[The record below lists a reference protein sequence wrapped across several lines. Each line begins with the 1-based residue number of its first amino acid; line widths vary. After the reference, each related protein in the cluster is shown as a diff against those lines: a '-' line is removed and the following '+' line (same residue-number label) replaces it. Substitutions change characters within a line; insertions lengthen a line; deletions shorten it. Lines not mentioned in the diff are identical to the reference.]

1 MRYNNTAGKTRR
13 SSLPGSSL
21 PVQRKETTTGTQ
33 DGVYAD
39 NSYDECAVDSEDD
52 QCAQVLMNMSANS
65 TPRPVIEENPSSSRG
80 ANPNP
85 ITHWGERDR
94 DSPENPAMYFEFI
107 HALMTSGGKPDH
119 KEKTESSIEEDNGK
133 NCCPLLEAVDV
144 KNEVVKTEVLL
155 AATQVVKTEVFL

>member
-1 MRYNNTAGKTRR
+1 
-13 SSLPGSSL
+13 
-21 PVQRKETTTGTQ
+21 
-33 DGVYAD
+33 
-39 NSYDECAVDSEDD
+39 
-52 QCAQVLMNMSANS
+52 MNMSANS
-65 TPRPVIEENPSSSRG
+65 TPRPVIEEIPSSSRG

-85 ITHWGERDR
+85 ITHWGERDRDSPENPASSFKIKNSSFER